1 MIRSIDGAKTVP
13 VRASVADS
21 VSQKV
26 HTHIVRF
33 VAYISG
39 RNAWRHTHIECLAPR
54 CGAAFCLLLV
64 ITVSLRFPRRALLVG
79 LALAAP
85 SRALL
90 AHTGRAPEPHD
101 LWSSWTFAPAVI
113 GGLVLGAWWYARGV
127 RRLWHAASP
136 GRGIAYWRAACFAG
150 GIAALALALLSPIDA
165 VATALFAVHMTQH
178 MLLVVVAAPLLV
190 AGDPGLATLW
200 ALDVPAR
207 RRLAAW
213 WRGARIVPAVW
224 HSLRL
229 PLVAWTVHVA
239 TLWIWHLPTLYGAA
253 LRDERIHVAEHA
265 AFLLTALVFWYPIL
279 ERGRSRL
286 RLGVVVLYLFAAGL
300 QCTVLGAAI
309 TFARHP
315 WYIGHYATTA
325 AWGLTPLQDQQL
337 AGLIMWIPASLAYL
351 IALVPVVLPA
361 LRAPPEWTE
370 PTIAGVSARGTP

>member
-1 MIRSIDGAKTVP
+1 MARKTYRSA
-13 VRASVADS
+13 RASRPS
-21 VSQKV
+21 VSQKI
-26 HTHIVRF
+26 HLHIVRS
-33 VAYISG
+33 VTYISG
-39 RNAWRHTHIECLAPR
+39 RNAWWHTQIDQPAR
-54 CGAAFCLLLV
+54 ARAAAFCLLWLV
-64 ITVSLRFPRRALLVG
+64 TVASRFPRRALSVC

-113 GGLVLGAWWYARGV
+113 VGLALGAWWYARGV

-136 GRGIAYWRAACFAG
+136 GRGIAYWRVGCFAG
-150 GIAALALALLSPIDA
+150 GIVALALALLSPIDA

-207 RRLAAW
+207 RRTTAW
-213 WRGARIVPAVW
+213 WRGARTVPAVW
-224 HSLRL
+224 HALRL
-229 PLVAWTVHVA
+229 PLVAWTLHVA
-239 TLWIWHLPTLYGAA
+239 TLWVWHLPTLYGAA
-253 LRDERIHVAEHA
+253 LRDERIHVLEHA
-265 AFLLTALVFWYPIL
+265 AFFLTALVFWYPVL
-279 ERGRSRL
+279 ERGRSRS
-286 RLGVVVLYLFAAGL
+286 RIGVVVLYLFAAGL

-325 AWGLTPLQDQQL
+325 AWGLTPLEDQQL

-351 IALVPVVLPA
+351 VALIPAVLPA
-361 LRAPPEWTE
+361 LRTPPEWTE
-370 PTIAGVSARGTP
+370 PTVAGVSARGTP